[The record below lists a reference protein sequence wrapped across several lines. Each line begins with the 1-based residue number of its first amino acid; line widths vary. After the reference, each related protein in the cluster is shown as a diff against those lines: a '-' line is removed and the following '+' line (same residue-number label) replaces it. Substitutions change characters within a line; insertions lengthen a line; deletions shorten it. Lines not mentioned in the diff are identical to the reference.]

1 MSELPAA
8 SHADRVRAG
17 TLALVGGTAV
27 LAIKSAAWGL
37 TGSTAVLS
45 DALESVVNVAA
56 AALLLF
62 TLRLSAQPA
71 DQNHPYGH
79 GKIEFF
85 SAGVEGTLIGV
96 AALMI
101 AVEAI
106 GELRAGAELHSLD
119 LGLLLVAAASV
130 LNGSLGV
137 YLIRLGRRS
146 HSLALVA
153 DGQHLLADVMTS
165 AGVLLGLAA
174 VWITGWTVLDP
185 LVALAMAVHILR
197 TGWNLVRQA
206 VGGLMDEADP
216 DLLHAMAEALESA
229 RQPWWIDAHGLREW
243 RSGPVQHADLHMVV
257 PRYFDAD
264 RLHEIDE
271 EVEAVLIEAAGRP
284 GEAIVHFD
292 PCRPRH
298 CTGCTL
304 PACDVRSHPFQAQ
317 KPLTVARTTRGD
329 ETLDTGT
336 PLPRPGGD

>member
-1 MSELPAA
+1 MLEAPAA
-8 SHADRVRAG
+8 THADRIRGG
-17 TLALVGGTAV
+17 TLALVGGVAV
-27 LAIKSAAWGL
+27 LGIKGAAWGL

-45 DALESVVNVAA
+45 DALESVVNVTA

-71 DQNHPYGH
+71 DENHPYGH

-96 AALMI
+96 AALLI

-106 GELRAGAELHSLD
+106 DQLRAGTELRSLD

-130 LNGSLGV
+130 LNGSLGL

-153 DGQHLLADVMTS
+153 DGQHLLADVLTS
-165 AGVLLGLAA
+165 VGVLAGLAA
-174 VWITGWTVLDP
+174 VWITGWTILDP
-185 LVALAMAVHILR
+185 LVALAVAVHILR
-197 TGWNLVRQA
+197 TGWHLVRQA

-216 DLLHAMAEALESA
+216 DLLNAMAHALERA

-243 RSGPVQHADLHMVV
+243 RSGPLQHADLHMVV

-271 EVEAVLIEAAGRP
+271 EVEEVLVGAAGRP

-298 CTGCTL
+298 CAGCTM
-304 PACDVRSHPFQAQ
+304 PACDVRAHAFQSQ

-329 ETLDTGT
+329 EALDTGA
-336 PLPRPGGD
+336 PLPRPGAD